1 MIEPSQLPAAV
12 SAGVKRREAL
22 IASLQLHTE
31 RERER
36 YNRGESEWGGGSQ
49 TEVQGPTGGR
59 GEGSS
64 EVSRESS
71 WLRLNMSFKNCSFL
85 LFIDKSIIICQ
96 FFLMQLGPKTL
107 LRERTVLL
115 HQSYLRGQ
123 SEGAGLLERPRP
135 GAEDLD
141 TEVHCKTHKQQI
153 SLSPNLKCRRPK
165 ARDELSYKTNPP

>member
-31 RERER
+31 REREIQQR
-36 YNRGESEWGGGSQ
+36 RVRVGGGSQ
-49 TEVQGPTGGR
+49 TEVQGPMGGR
-59 GEGSS
+59 GEGLS
-64 EVSRESS
+64 EVSKESS

-85 LFIDKSIIICQ
+85 LFIDKSIIICP

-115 HQSYLRGQ
+115 HQSYLRRQ

-141 TEVHCKTHKQQI
+141 TEVHCKMHKQQI
-153 SLSPNLKCRRPK
+153 SLSPNLKCRRPT